1 MDKAKIQKLILDIA
15 GNPTSGAVKDLAPKW
30 AEAIEAELN
39 PPAKISRVEKEL
51 KETRVAEIPETR

>member
-1 MDKAKIQKLILDIA
+1 MDKATIQKLILEIA

-39 PPAKISRVEKEL
+39 PAKISRVEKDA
-51 KETRVAEIPETR
+51 KETRIIEVAEKR